1 MKGLQKVGRFMK
13 RQIERILK
21 EKVDPVLEQHYGG
34 SVLTRIEDGVAYI
47 KLTGACATCPS
58 ATDTIETVV
67 KSALI
72 GEVMGLQD
80 VELDL
85 SVSDELLDI
94 ARKILNHEI

>member
-1 MKGLQKVGRFMK
+1 MK

-34 SVLTRIEDGVAYI
+34 AVLTGIEDGIAYI
-47 KLTGACATCPS
+47 RLTGACATCPS

-67 KSALI
+67 KAALMDN
-72 GEVMGLQD
+72 VMGLKD

-85 SVSDELLDI
+85 SVSDDLLDI
-94 ARKILNHEI
+94 AKKILNHEI